1 MGNAGDSIETKNAN
15 WSFSGE
21 VVENFEEHVRKSV
34 PLYEEGHH
42 LVTELSDYFI
52 KDDSVCYEIGSSA
65 GTLSH
70 KLATKN
76 TTKNAKFYGIEIEA
90 DMVKKAKSLY
100 ACDNLSFI
108 CDDISTYDFK
118 QADMFISYYTIQF
131 IHPKLRQ
138 NIIDTIYEKL
148 HWGGAF
154 VLYEKVRANDARFQ
168 DIITGLYQD
177 YKLDQGYTSEEIISK
192 SRSLK
197 GILEPFST
205 QGNKDMLK
213 RAGFQDIITI
223 QKYMNFEGILA
234 IK

>member
-21 VVENFEEHVRKSV
+21 VVDNFEEHVRKSV
-34 PLYEEGHH
+34 PLYDEGHH

-52 KDDSVCYEIGSSA
+52 KDDSICYEIGSSA

-76 TTKNAKFYGIEIEA
+76 SFKNAKFYGIEIEE
-90 DMVKKAKSLY
+90 DMVKKAQTLYKS
-100 ACDNLSFI
+100 DNLTFV
-108 CDDISTYDFK
+108 CDDISSYDFK
-118 QADMFISYYTIQF
+118 QADMFVSYYTIQF

-138 NIIDTIYEKL
+138 DIIDTIYAKL

-177 YKLDQGYTSEEIISK
+177 YKLDQGYSSEEIIAK

-197 GILEPFST
+197 GVLEPFST
-205 QGNKDMLK
+205 QGNKDMLR
-213 RAGFQDIITI
+213 RAGFKDIITI